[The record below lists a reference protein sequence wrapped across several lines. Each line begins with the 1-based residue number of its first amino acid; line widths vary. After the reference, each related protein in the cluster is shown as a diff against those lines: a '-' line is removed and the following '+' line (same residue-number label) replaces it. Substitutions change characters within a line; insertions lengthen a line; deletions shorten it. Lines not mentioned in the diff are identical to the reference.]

1 MLWGHLMPIT
11 RLSCFL
17 WKLFSFLWSLPDNPQ
32 VPLRLLRSMLLTYDS
47 YGRSLVFSFVFH
59 FVFYTIS
66 LFDNAML
73 DSSFLRFISS
83 RWPSFDN
90 TLLLLSAVCILY
102 PLVSKQRF
110 ILIIFPSLGNNYR
123 NTANMKT
130 GTEIVNLCILSS
142 NDRHFS

>member
-59 FVFYTIS
+59 FVFHTIS
-66 LFDNAML
+66 LFDNVML